1 MAVATHPT
9 DAVLMQ
15 RVQAGDPRAFG
26 ELYDRHAAAVFGVAY
41 RMLRERSAAEDAAQE
56 TFLAVWRRRESFSPE
71 RGVLR
76 AWLLTI
82 ARNCAVDVVRRRRD
96 HLDQPLGETADLLM
110 SPERTEAEV
119 LRRDDVATMGVALDT
134 LPDSQREVLDL
145 AYFAGLTHTE
155 IATQLQVPLGTVK
168 GRMRLGL
175 DKLAGH
181 VVPPAATLT

>member
-1 MAVATHPT
+1 MAMATRPT
-9 DAVLMQ
+9 DAQLME
-15 RVQAGDPRAFG
+15 RVRSGDTRAFG

-76 AWLLTI
+76 PWLLTI
-82 ARNCAVDVVRRRRD
+82 ARNCAVDVIRRRRD
-96 HLDQPLGETADLLM
+96 HLDQPLGQTADLLM
-110 SPERTEAEV
+110 APERTEAEV
-119 LRRDDVATMGVALDT
+119 LRREDVATLGGALDT
-134 LPDSQREVLDL
+134 LPDAQRVVLDL
-145 AYFAGLTHTE
+145 AYYGGLTHTE

-175 DKLAGH
+175 DKLAAR
-181 VVPPAATLT
+181 VTPPATLS